1 MKKAILI
8 LFIFIAC
15 SPYSGNPELTLARD
29 FIDAYYVFANQ
40 EKAIKL
46 TSGMAKD
53 KIQKEI
59 DLLKGYTG
67 RQNAYRSRDILFE
80 LKKEVKDAESIMF
93 IYEITVKI
101 PELEDRKEIVNIK
114 VDSKLAKVTYFSIS
128 K

>member
-1 MKKAILI
+1 
-8 LFIFIAC
+8 
-15 SPYSGNPELTLARD
+15 
-29 FIDAYYVFANQ
+29 
-40 EKAIKL
+40 
-46 TSGMAKD
+46 MAKD